1 MPPKRE
7 FRRPKR
13 SLEEKTAFDDCVPKS
28 TQCATKW
35 AFKFFAA
42 WQTGRA
48 NKDPSKGNCC
58 FPYDV
63 NKIQWN
69 RLIFG

>member
-28 TQCATKW
+28 TQYATKW
-35 AFKFFAA
+35 AFKIFAA

-48 NKDPSKGNCC
+48 NKDPSKENC
-58 FPYDV
+58 
-63 NKIQWN
+63 
-69 RLIFG
+69 